1 MANATNSGTVTPDY
15 IFSDT
20 VSVRDITKF
29 TLMRGVTDYTA
40 LQQFDLYETGYSFLI
55 NLQIPG
61 FLDKLQALSSSGNG
75 GSAEG
80 YAALISNYRHILEYD
95 FRGAQ
100 GIEDITSETSALTNG
115 IDDLQMITKVREQA
129 ASQFTMQYFER
140 SGSVI
145 TKTHEAFLRG
155 IKDPRTQF
163 KRYLGLIDGPTT
175 VATGSEMS
183 KTPVIDKGFHNE
195 VFHFLLIVTDNTGFN
210 VEKAYILA
218 SCQPSAAN
226 TSIYNVT
233 RGEIQFSELSVS
245 FNGFP
250 VSGKVVNS
258 RAAKFLQWI
267 NDNTCFDEMQFGY
280 QVLSP
285 DRTKAVLGDGWE
297 SKQNFKDSQTITKS
311 PTLDDFDPNSAFN
324 TGESNNGGRAVTV

>member
-1 MANATNSGTVTPDY
+1 MANATNSGTETTKY
-15 IFSDT
+15 IFSHT
-20 VSVRDITKF
+20 VSTRDITKF

-61 FLDKLQALSSSGNG
+61 FLDKLSAKSSSGNG

-80 YAALISNYRHILEYD
+80 YASLISNYKHILEYD

-115 IDDLQMITKVREQA
+115 IDDLQMITRVREQA

-163 KRYLGLIDGPTT
+163 KRYLGLLNGPTT
-175 VATGSEMS
+175 AANGSEEGN
-183 KTPVIDKGFHNE
+183 KVTIDKGFHQE
-195 VFHFLLIVTDNTGFN
+195 VFHFLLIVTDNSGFN

-218 SCQPSAAN
+218 SCQPSAAQ

-250 VSGKVVNS
+250 ISGRVVNS
-258 RAAKFLQWI
+258 RACKFLKWI
-267 NDNTCFDEMQFGY
+267 NDNTCFDEMEFGY

-285 DRTKAVLGDGWE
+285 DRVKGVLGDGWE
-297 SKQNFKDSQTITKS
+297 TAENLKGKGNITIS
-311 PTLDDFDPNSAFN
+311 PTIDNFDPNDAFSTNEANDN
-324 TGESNNGGRAVTV
+324 TNPTA